1 MFPSCAGTRLDGMPL
16 YLLHHQHDAAECAAA
31 FAAWSGF
38 TSPLRHRQAASTCLT
53 GGHSVWWRVHAGD
66 AAAALALLPRYV
78 ARRTVPIEV
87 RDVEI
92 P

>member
-1 MFPSCAGTRLDGMPL
+1 MPL
-16 YLLHHQHDAAECAAA
+16 FLLHHQHAAAECAAA
-31 FAAWSGF
+31 FAAWTGF
-38 TSPLRHRQAASTCLT
+38 DSPLRHRQAASTCLA
-53 GGHSVWWRVHAGD
+53 GGHALWWRVEAAD

-78 ARRTVPIEV
+78 RKRTSVTGV